1 MPEPTQDAVRERVV
15 VAVQR
20 LRAIGAMFPE
30 ANADADAIDA
40 LLALRPTE
48 PTPEQGRVEC
58 KWWQDERPDDSLW
71 YSGCGQEWIF
81 NAFGPV
87 ENGCKFCHHC
97 GGPVVITERTE
108 RIDLGDG
115 V

>member
-1 MPEPTQDAVRERVV
+1 MPEPTQKYECAMHGPSSAVCCNQAFAAPNEPCEKCGFASRPCLCSMPEPTPDALRERVV

-48 PTPEQGRVEC
+48 PTPEQGRVETT
-58 KWWQDERPDDSLW
+58 D
-71 YSGCGQEWIF
+71 
-81 NAFGPV
+81 A
-87 ENGCKFCHHC
+87 
-97 GGPVVITERTE
+97 
-108 RIDLGDG
+108 
-115 V
+115 